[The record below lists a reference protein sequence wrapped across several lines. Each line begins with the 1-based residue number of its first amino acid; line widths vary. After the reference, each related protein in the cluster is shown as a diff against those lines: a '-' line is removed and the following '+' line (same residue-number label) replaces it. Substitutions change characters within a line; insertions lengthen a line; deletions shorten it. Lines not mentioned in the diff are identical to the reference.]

1 MTREAWSRA
10 KAAGLSLSVS
20 AAWRG
25 VERAGTLAVLAVNAH
40 HVRQEAEGLQP
51 GGAR

>member
-10 KAAGLSLSVS
+10 KAAGLSPSVS

-25 VERAGTLAVLAVNAH
+25 AERAGTLAVLAVNAH
-40 HVRQEAEGLQP
+40 HVQ
-51 GGAR
+51 